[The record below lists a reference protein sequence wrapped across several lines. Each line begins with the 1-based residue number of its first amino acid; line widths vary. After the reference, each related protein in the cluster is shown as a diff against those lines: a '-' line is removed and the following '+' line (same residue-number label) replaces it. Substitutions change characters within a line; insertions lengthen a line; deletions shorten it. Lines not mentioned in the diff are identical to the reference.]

1 MTYKKVI
8 LTLLVTMMVGISSF
22 AYADQPRVNDV
33 QNGNQNNGQSPQI
46 SQQKNQQ
53 ESLAELYHKAGL
65 DKPEVIMN
73 TLVSLGI
80 SNEELKKAIS
90 QGKKVF
96 EMLQE
101 NEITLEAFKDALS
114 KEYTIR
120 IKQAIKD
127 EVITKKE
134 ARTLT
139 KMLKQRMNEWE
150 V

>member
-8 LTLLVTMMVGISSF
+8 LTLLVMMMVGTSSF
-22 AYADQPRVNDV
+22 AYADQPRVNYV
-33 QNGNQNNGQSPQI
+33 QNNNQSPQE
-46 SQQKNQQ
+46 NQQ

-65 DKPEVIMN
+65 DKPEVIVN
-73 TLVSLGI
+73 TLVTLGI
-80 SNEELKKAIS
+80 SNEDLKEAIA

-101 NEITLEAFKDALS
+101 NEITLEAFKNALS
-114 KEYTIR
+114 KEYAIR

-127 EVITKKE
+127 GVITKKE